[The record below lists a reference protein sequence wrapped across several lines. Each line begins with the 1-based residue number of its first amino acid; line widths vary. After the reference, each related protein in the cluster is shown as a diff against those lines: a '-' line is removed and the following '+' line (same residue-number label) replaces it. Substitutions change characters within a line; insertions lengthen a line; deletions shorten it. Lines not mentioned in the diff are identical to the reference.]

1 MTTLFCG
8 IDWGGEAR
16 HDVAI
21 IDETGK
27 VLARDKKITAD
38 AAGFTQLLTTV
49 QT

>member
-8 IDWGGEAR
+8 IDWGEAR

-27 VLARDKKITAD
+27 VLARDKITAD